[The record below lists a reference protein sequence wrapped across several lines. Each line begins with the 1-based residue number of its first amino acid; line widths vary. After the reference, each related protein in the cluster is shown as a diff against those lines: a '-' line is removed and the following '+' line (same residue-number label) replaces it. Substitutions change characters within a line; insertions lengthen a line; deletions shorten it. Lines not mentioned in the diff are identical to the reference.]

1 MRKTIASLFISI
13 VVFVFSFSI
22 LLISE
27 TAFAQELTNP
37 LSTSDPKVFLANLVR
52 IALGLLSIIAL
63 VMFIYGGL
71 TFLTSG
77 GNEQKISRAKATL
90 VWATIGIVV
99 IFGSYSLLSFI
110 VNTIVKSAS
119 TP

>member
-1 MRKTIASLFISI
+1 MSKLLLHLIGATALSSTLF
-13 VVFVFSFSI
+13 
-22 LLISE
+22 
-27 TAFAQELTNP
+27 AFPVLAQELTNP

-77 GNEQKISRAKATL
+77 GNEEKISRAKATL

-110 VNTIVKSAS
+110 VNTVINS
-119 TP
+119 TK